1 MVGDWLTLAVTAA
14 ICAARLFRAT
24 ASAGPTI
31 SLPRA
36 YQGRESKKATA
47 KMSESGRVKFVA
59 SQNKNKST
67 NP

>member
-1 MVGDWLTLAVTAA
+1 MVGDYLTLAVTGA

-24 ASAGPTI
+24 ASAAPMI
-31 SLPRA
+31 SLLRA
-36 YQGRESKKATA
+36 FQGREAKKA
-47 KMSESGRVKFVA
+47 KRCESGRVKFVA

>member
-1 MVGDWLTLAVTAA
+1 MVGDDLTLAVTATIYA
-14 ICAARLFRAT
+14 VRLFRAT
-24 ASAGPTI
+24 ASAAPTI

-36 YQGRESKKATA
+36 YQGRESKKA
-47 KMSESGRVKFVA
+47 KRCESGRVKFVA